1 MVKFP
6 VYLVQK
12 PSIFDFFIDNQQ
24 YSIEY
29 LSIIYVAYFTAQ
41 TSTKS
46 EERNSINYLLKWSV
60 SHTSDNLFKLKHKVG
75 RYVNIATIVLFMK
88 NPFASGSRAL
98 GPFIS
103 ACHIN
108 FQNHALPI
116 DFTKDE

>member
-6 VYLVQK
+6 VCLVQK

-75 RYVNIATIVLFMK
+75 RYVNIATNIVLFMK
-88 NPFASGSRAL
+88 NPFASG
-98 GPFIS
+98 PFIS
-103 ACHIN
+103 ACHIY
-108 FQNHALPI
+108 FQNHALPV

>member
-1 MVKFP
+1 MFIEAETLFGICILESN
-6 VYLVQK
+6 LVSRDGK
-12 PSIFDFFIDNQQ
+12 ISSLPCWETEHFHFFIDNQQ
-24 YSIEY
+24 HSIEY

-88 NPFASGSRAL
+88 NPFVSGSRA
-98 GPFIS
+98 
-103 ACHIN
+103 
-108 FQNHALPI
+108 
-116 DFTKDE
+116 